1 MECRGE
7 CKGFHAG
14 NYLGPYGSPETKHT
28 VQVLSCRVSA
38 FMLVAFSFWGMGWKV
53 FRVEGVSDHSRYSS
67 RSEFEG
73 IFNIEL
79 C

>member
-28 VQVLSCRVSA
+28 VQVVSCRVSG
-38 FMLVAFSFWGMGWKV
+38 FTLVAFSFWGMGWKV
-53 FRVEGVSDHSRYSS
+53 VRV
-67 RSEFEG
+67 
-73 IFNIEL
+73 
-79 C
+79 